1 MRTNRKWKIQDGGHR
16 TAGIY
21 ISACRR
27 DSNEISTAIPM
38 FWGSS
43 NPTVLWTS
51 LCELTGSRKWS
62 KMAAAEPEVLLQAEI
77 WIFPLRFGRHIGF
90 STSGLV
96 VQYSKCFHS
105 IAGPRKWGASRR
117 YLVAISSVSWDITIS
132 TSAAAILDFSL
143 PVWSY
148 SILSV
153 SILFPLDCCTSKM
166 RL

>member
-1 MRTNRKWKIQDGGHR
+1 MIQNGGR
-16 TAGIY
+16 WTGSTY

-27 DSNEISTAIPM
+27 DCSQISTTIPM
-38 FWGSS
+38 FLCSS
-43 NPTVLWTS
+43 NPTVIWTS
-51 LCELTGSRKWS
+51 LCELTGSGKKS

-117 YLVAISSVSWDITIS
+117 YLVAISSVSWDITIF

-153 SILFPLDCCTSKM
+153 LILFPLDCWTSKM
-166 RL
+166 WR